1 MLWLSEN
8 SRRKRMHK
16 LSLHVYRESQFSMK
30 GLTRRQQDVLA
41 YIEDYVRSRGYPP
54 SVREI
59 ASHFS
64 LVSASGVHKHI
75 KALVKKNF
83 LAKQDFTSRS
93 IRVIRR
99 SATPRPHHMDGARWP
114 FYGVLT
120 PGGIRARA
128 PGNTTDW
135 KPSDPNLS
143 SGGIVVEADGAD
155 YAAFGVLAGDL
166 LFVTAQVTPRSGDL
180 ILVEHSGRAE
190 LVRTGSVPASSYE
203 GMRGVVVGMW
213 RPLHGSVGN

>member
-1 MLWLSEN
+1 
-8 SRRKRMHK
+8 
-16 LSLHVYRESQFSMK
+16 LSLYVYWESQVTMK

-99 SATPRPHHMDGARWP
+99 STTPRPHHTDSTRWP

-128 PGNTTDW
+128 TGNATDW
-135 KPSDPNLS
+135 KPSDPTLS

-155 YAAFGVLAGDL
+155 YATFGVLSGDL
-166 LFVTAQVTPRSGDL
+166 LFVTAQVPPRFGDL
-180 ILVEHSGRAE
+180 ILVEQSGRAE
-190 LVRTGSVPASSYE
+190 LLRAGSGPTSSYE
-203 GMRGVVVGMW
+203 GLRGVVVGMW
-213 RPLHGSVGN
+213 RPLYGPVRN